1 MIRLKATNIFRKQLR
16 ELIKTT
22 IRNLKVNLFYLMSL
36 SQSNIKYT
44 MKSYTIQEINEVLKG
59 VIIGTT
65 STRIK
70 APEQLELANSEEIS
84 FIGNKKYEKYWEDSN
99 ACAAV
104 VNEDIS
110 IEPGENRAFIKV
122 KNADLAMSQVLELFA
137 PPTPLFDTEI
147 HPTAIIDATAIIGYG
162 SRIGAGS
169 YIGPKVLIGENVT
182 IYPNVTILDECT
194 IGKKTVI
201 WSGVV
206 VRERCHMGNDC
217 IIHPNATIGA
227 DGFGFRPD
235 PQRGLV
241 KIPQIGN
248 VVLGNGVEIGAN
260 SCVDRGKFSSTVL
273 GDGCKIDNLIQ
284 IGHNSKLGRFCIM
297 AGQSGLAGSVTLG
310 DGVIIGGSA
319 SITDHVTIGS
329 GSIIGG
335 GSGVT
340 KDVPAGKTLLGYP
353 AIEARDTLKQWAI
366 LKRLVNESK
375 K

>member
-1 MIRLKATNIFRKQLR
+1 
-16 ELIKTT
+16 
-22 IRNLKVNLFYLMSL
+22 
-36 SQSNIKYT
+36 
-44 MKSYTIQEINEVLKG
+44 MKSYSLQEINTILN
-59 VIIGTT
+59 GTIVGN
-65 STRIK
+65 STQNIT
-70 APEQLELANSEEIS
+70 APEQLEMASSTEIS
-84 FIGNKKYEKYWEDSN
+84 FIGNKKYEKFWETSK
-99 ACAAV
+99 ACVAV

-137 PPTPLFDTEI
+137 PPTPLFAVEI
-147 HPTAIIDATAIIGYG
+147 HPTAIIDTTAIIGNG
-162 SRIGAGS
+162 TRIGAGC
-169 YIGPKVLIGENVT
+169 YIGPKVELGENIT

-194 IGKKTVI
+194 VGKNTII
-201 WSGVV
+201 WSGAVI
-206 VRERCHMGNDC
+206 RERCHIGNNC

-235 PQRGLV
+235 PEKGLV

-248 VVLGNGVEIGAN
+248 VILGNNVEIGAN
-260 SCVDRGKFSSTVL
+260 SCVDRGKFSSTIL

-284 IGHNSKLGRFCIM
+284 IGHNSKLGKFCIM
-297 AGQSGLAGSVTLG
+297 ASQSGLAGSVTLG
-310 DGVIIGGSA
+310 NGVIIGGSA
-319 SITDHVTIGS
+319 SITDHVTIGD

-366 LKRLVNESK
+366 LKRLVNDSNK
-375 K
+375 KS